1 MFKLAITNNLHFT
14 ILIELTIITFL
25 LVLLV
30 QWTGISHLLSWLG
43 RVLILPVTSCFMN
56 HFTPKISL
64 VILLTVCHIVFFF
77 FWNVSLE
84 NLLLDQLIIP

>member
-14 ILIELTIITFL
+14 LLIELTIITFL

-43 RVLILPVTSCFMN
+43 RVLILPVTSCL
-56 HFTPKISL
+56 TISL
-64 VILLTVCHIVFFF
+64 PRSH
-77 FWNVSLE
+77 
-84 NLLLDQLIIP
+84 

>member
-1 MFKLAITNNLHFT
+1 MFKLAITNNLHLT
-14 ILIELTIITFL
+14 ILIDMTIIMFL

-43 RVLILPVTSCFMN
+43 RVLILPVTSCL
-56 HFTPKISL
+56 TISL
-64 VILLTVCHIVFFF
+64 PRSHSLFSLLSAIYFF

>member
-30 QWTGISHLLSWLG
+30 QWTGISHLLGWLG
-43 RVLILPVTSCFMN
+43 RVLILPVT
-56 HFTPKISL
+56 HA
-64 VILLTVCHIVFFF
+64 
-77 FWNVSLE
+77 
-84 NLLLDQLIIP
+84 

>member
-14 ILIELTIITFL
+14 ILIELTIIMFL

-30 QWTGISHLLSWLG
+30 QWTSWHIPFVKLA
-43 RVLILPVTSCFMN
+43 RESVDTPCYFMLN

-64 VILLTVCHIVFFF
+64 IILLTVCHIFFF
-77 FWNVSLE
+77 LE
-84 NLLLDQLIIP
+84 C